1 MDLNIESRR
10 MGSMRFLLTC
20 AAAVAAISL
29 IGVQPGLA
37 FQYENQGTSN
47 PTSTAPRAN
56 FGGVDMNPSS
66 VLPPMG
72 VGVSVEGSKYDL
84 GPGAANNGMAQQPG
98 RNDSIG
104 PSWLYPPR

>member
-1 MDLNIESRR
+1 
-10 MGSMRFLLTC
+10 MGTMRSLLTC
-20 AAAVAAISL
+20 AAAVAAITL
-29 IGVQPGLA
+29 VGTQPGLA

-56 FGGVDMNPSS
+56 FGGVDMNPNS

-72 VGVSVEGSKYDL
+72 GVSIEGSKYDL
-84 GPGAANNGMAQQPG
+84 GPGSANNGMAQQPT
-98 RNDSIG
+98 RYDSIG